1 MEERYR
7 CCNENNHEWRSDR
20 IIDNKHAATCRRC
33 YGKALFTETEWRNIE
48 DLQEEQDPVLS
59 RIKKLEE
66 RVKELEL
73 ILKRREIN

>member
-1 MEERYR
+1 MEGRYR
-7 CCNENNHEWRSDR
+7 ACNGNHEWRSDR

-48 DLQEEQDPVLS
+48 DLHEEQDPILS
-59 RIKKLEE
+59 RIKKLEY
-66 RVKELEL
+66 RVAELEL